1 MPAGGHNIGPEGRRS
16 ISLHTKVTHALKNPN
31 RALASLNYDLASGS
45 LIDFAEVFWPVIEP
59 GRPFVRGRAIEAI
72 CEHLEAVTSGEIKR
86 LLMNV
91 PPGLMKSLATCVLW
105 PAWEWGAKNKPELR
119 YLCASYNIDLMI
131 RDNRRCRQII
141 ESEPY
146 QEMFGDRFTL
156 AGDQNAKIRYDNDK
170 RGFKIALSVD
180 GGTTGERG
188 DRFIIDDP
196 HNVRKAESETDL
208 DGKAQ
213 WFTEVVPSRVNDLDE
228 SAFVMIMQRVHE
240 RDLSAL
246 AMKAD
251 LGYTHLE
258 LPMEFDSTRRCHTVL
273 RPALLDAQGA
283 VIRPAKTFTDWREKD
298 GDLLFPERF
307 TAKGVASLKKQLSA
321 WGGQYA
327 VSGQLQQEPVPRGG
341 GMFKVDREEV
351 FRRMVPVAP
360 PGGKPVRGWDIAGST
375 TKKSPFTASVKIKMV
390 GDTLFIM
397 NVTRERKEIEEA
409 EAHIIET
416 ASADGPGVVQDL
428 PQDPGSAGKSQKR
441 HLAPRL
447 AKAGVAE
454 YYITTESGDKAIRAI
469 GVASLWNT
477 GNIVLVGNPSDPWVA
492 PFLSEVASFPRGEF
506 KDQVD
511 ALSRGYA
518 RVITTT
524 EEQAPVGGE
533 EVDPAD
539 IEPEDL
545 LTSDAEDAMLY

>member
-1 MPAGGHNIGPEGRRS
+1 MPSGGHNIGPEGRRS

-72 CEHLEAVTSGEIKR
+72 CEHLEAVTAGDIKR

-105 PAWEWGAKNKPELR
+105 PAWEWGPKNKPEYR

-131 RDNRRCRQII
+131 RDNRRCRMII
-141 ESEPY
+141 ESAPY
-146 QEMFGDRFTL
+146 QEMFGDRF
-156 AGDQNAKIRYDNDK
+156 AMASDQNAKIKFENDK

-188 DRFIIDDP
+188 DRFIVDDP
-196 HNVRKAESETDL
+196 HNVRKAESEVDL

-228 SAFVMIMQRVHE
+228 SAFVVIMQRVHE

-246 AMKAD
+246 AIAAD

-273 RPALLDAQGA
+273 KPALLGPDGQVLA
-283 VIRPAKTFTDWREKD
+283 PAKTFTDWRQKE
-298 GDLLFPERF
+298 GELLFPERF
-307 TAKGVASLKKQLSA
+307 TATGVAALKKQLSA

-327 VSGQLQQEPVPRGG
+327 ISGQLQQEPVPRGG
-341 GMFKVDREEV
+341 GMFKVDKEEAK
-351 FRRMVPVAP
+351 RRMLMVAP
-360 PGGKPVRGWDIAGST
+360 AGGSWVRGWDIAGST
-375 TKKSPFTASVKIKMV
+375 TKRSPYTASVKAKMV
-390 GDTLFIM
+390 GDIVYISH
-397 NVTRERKEIEEA
+397 VTRERKEIEEA
-409 EAHIIET
+409 EAHIVET
-416 ASADGPGVVQDL
+416 AAHDGISVKQDL

-441 HLAPRL
+441 HLAGKL
-447 AKAGVAE
+447 GKLGLDFI
-454 YYITTESGDKAIRAI
+454 ITTESGDKATRAI
-469 GVASLWNT
+469 GIASMWNS
-477 GNIVLVGNPSDPWVA
+477 GNVVLVGSPADAWVD
-492 PFLSEVASFPRGEF
+492 PFLSELATFPRGEY

-511 ALSRGYA
+511 GLSRAYS
-518 RVITTT
+518 RLLTQP
-524 EEQAPVGGE
+524 EEQAPTGGE
-533 EVDPAD
+533 EIDVAD
-539 IEPEDL
+539 IEPEDMNREPE
-545 LTSDAEDAMLY
+545 AEDALY